1 MASARAAVCAHAR
14 ITDRRTMVYALVG
27 DSGECLGIVHKYIQR
42 YTCSESPESE
52 TSGVT
57 PSEECRR
64 LVLDRYSLH
73 PFILLILV
81 LIHSFR
87 KPPGRK

>member
-1 MASARAAVCAHAR
+1 MA
-14 ITDRRTMVYALVG
+14 YALVG

-64 LVLDRYSLH
+64 LILDRYSLH
-73 PFILLILV
+73 PFILLVLV